1 MLLRPDYLD
10 MSVTFG
16 EQTIT
21 TRSGHPA
28 GSGHGMAKDR
38 RRTRLH
44 LAVLVAGILAGVPAA
59 ASAQPLPVI
68 VEVEAPAERPLTPD
82 PAPGPAAPPA
92 DEPTGPLPLTGSDAL
107 RWLRDAAA
115 FLTAGVVLVIAAR
128 EPTRQPTA
136 RRHPQ

>member
-1 MLLRPDYLD
+1 
-10 MSVTFG
+10 
-16 EQTIT
+16 
-21 TRSGHPA
+21 
-28 GSGHGMAKDR
+28 MAKDR

-44 LAVLVAGILAGVPAA
+44 LAVLVAGILAGVPAV

-68 VEVEAPAERPLTPD
+68 VEVQAPAAPRPAASPD

-92 DEPTGPLPLTGSDAL
+92 DEPTGPLPRTGSDAL